1 MFDFVSN
8 PSPLFQGLRPTIKV
22 ESCYASDL
30 FSFITVIN
38 AEEVTSAVVAVL
50 NSVFVELQD
59 GLKMIV
65 HHGSNIAASLAGCH
79 FELLQHTSEVPSHG
93 FSLTGGGAKVRK
105 KTKLNP

>member
-1 MFDFVSN
+1 M
-8 PSPLFQGLRPTIKV
+8 

-65 HHGSNIAASLAGCH
+65 HHGSNISASVAGCH
-79 FELLQHTSEVPSHG
+79 LELLQYTPDVPSHG
-93 FSLTGGGAKVRK
+93 FSLTGGSAKV
-105 KTKLNP
+105 TTSPMLETPLLNRF